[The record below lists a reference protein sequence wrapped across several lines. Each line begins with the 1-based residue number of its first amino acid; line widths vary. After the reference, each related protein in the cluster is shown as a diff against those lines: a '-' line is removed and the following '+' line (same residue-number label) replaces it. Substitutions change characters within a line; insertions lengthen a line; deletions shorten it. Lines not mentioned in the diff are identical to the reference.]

1 MERTIKCACDKI
13 IAIFIGDPKLR
24 TICHCRD
31 CRKANGGDDF
41 QDLMFCNINQIK
53 IVVPRDQLIEVPA
66 SEYKDECP
74 RYFCKDCN
82 TFIYGDVSQ
91 KDGRPM
97 ALIGPMSVLTPTLPN
112 MKPSLHMYIQDKVI
126 PALPND
132 GLPRVESLSKS
143 PYGKEL
149 MSKL

>member
-53 IVVPRDQLIEVPA
+53 I
-66 SEYKDECP
+66 
-74 RYFCKDCN
+74 F
-82 TFIYGDVSQ
+82 
-91 KDGRPM
+91 
-97 ALIGPMSVLTPTLPN
+97 
-112 MKPSLHMYIQDKVI
+112 
-126 PALPND
+126 
-132 GLPRVESLSKS
+132 
-143 PYGKEL
+143 
-149 MSKL
+149 